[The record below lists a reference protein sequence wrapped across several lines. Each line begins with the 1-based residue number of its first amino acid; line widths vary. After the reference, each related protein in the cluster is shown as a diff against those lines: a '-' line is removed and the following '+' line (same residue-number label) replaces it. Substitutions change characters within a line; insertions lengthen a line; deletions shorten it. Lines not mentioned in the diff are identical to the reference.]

1 MAELSFTLEQVQT
14 AQRELRDAAGVPYTG
29 FSLEQTIA
37 LLSSEILL
45 LRERGFSNQSIADLL
60 AGFDIPVTPD
70 DLVLYFRD
78 PS

>member
-1 MAELSFTLEQVQT
+1 MAELRFTLEQVQT
-14 AQRELRDAAGVPYTG
+14 AQRELRDATGVPDTD

-60 AGFDIPVTPD
+60 VGFDIPLTAD